1 MHATLSW
8 PRPPAMVAPLLALAL
23 AALVARP
30 AVAQPRIIEL
40 AVESS
45 ARAIVLPSG
54 PGSTLV
60 LAPCDACRPLSL
72 VATAATRYA
81 IGGSQ
86 VPLAQLREWLAA
98 HRSAGV
104 VVLYARG
111 TNTLTRVLATAP

>member
-1 MHATLSW
+1 MHSSYAYPSPHAALT
-8 PRPPAMVAPLLALAL
+8 PLLALAL

-30 AVAQPRIIEL
+30 AVAQLRIVEL

-60 LAPCDACRPLSL
+60 LAPCKACRPLSL